1 MLATASPVLNKIINE
16 WEDDG
21 EEEKAGQED
30 SQASRERR
38 MCLDPLL
45 EVTVTLS
52 KSYFTDKI
60 EWEGIP
66 PIAAEAVLEYIYKDK
81 YDITT
86 PDQIKASSRWSVVTN
101 SAFQIQ

>member
-1 MLATASPVLNKIINE
+1 MKAA
-16 WEDDG
+16 
-21 EEEKAGQED
+21 EEEFMDNSLPHIQARFCDPDGSLGSNIRLKIAGYFPVKNI
-30 SQASRERR
+30 SMASEETSENDQCERR

-45 EVTVTLS
+45 DVTVTLS

-81 YDITT
+81 
-86 PDQIKASSRWSVVTN
+86 
-101 SAFQIQ
+101 

>member
-16 WEDDG
+16 WEED
-21 EEEKAGQED
+21 EKLDETCEIDQC
-30 SQASRERR
+30 ERR

-52 KSYFTDKI
+52 KSFFTDKI

-81 YDITT
+81 
-86 PDQIKASSRWSVVTN
+86 
-101 SAFQIQ
+101 

>member
-16 WEDDG
+16 WEEDEKP
-21 EEEKAGQED
+21 EETIENDQC
-30 SQASRERR
+30 ERR

-52 KSYFTDKI
+52 KSYYTDKI

-81 YDITT
+81 
-86 PDQIKASSRWSVVTN
+86 
-101 SAFQIQ
+101 

>member
-16 WEDDG
+16 WEEDQNP
-21 EEEKAGQED
+21 EETSENE
-30 SQASRERR
+30 SCERR

-81 YDITT
+81 
-86 PDQIKASSRWSVVTN
+86 
-101 SAFQIQ
+101 